1 MKFLTN
7 TFNPNNKD
15 ARLYTVREENQTL
28 DEAWKSYQR
37 FLQGKIIGLPQAT
50 SYHTVEELVSMN
62 MVGLYT
68 ENE

>member
-50 SYHTVEELVSMN
+50 SYHTVEN
-62 MVGLYT
+62 
-68 ENE
+68 